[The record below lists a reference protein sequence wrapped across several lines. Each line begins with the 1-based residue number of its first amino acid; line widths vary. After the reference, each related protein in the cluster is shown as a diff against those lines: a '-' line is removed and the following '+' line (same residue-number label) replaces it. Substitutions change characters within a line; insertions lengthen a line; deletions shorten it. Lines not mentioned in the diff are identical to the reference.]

1 MNTVNSGFPIW
12 FVVHD
17 RRGLFLVILVIFVL
31 LHSFAT
37 HFLVRHLFFSWRGR
51 GFDAI
56 VGSNAHFLPE
66 VKTPP
71 PLLPWFS
78 CDSFHFFSS

>member
-1 MNTVNSGFPIW
+1 MNLGFPIW

-17 RRGLFLVILVIFVL
+17 RRGLFFVILVIFGL

-37 HFLVRHLFFSWRGR
+37 HFFNPPPVFPRRGSC
-51 GFDAI
+51 FDGI
-56 VGSNAHFLPE
+56 FGSNAWFLPD

-71 PLLPWFS
+71 P
-78 CDSFHFFSS
+78 